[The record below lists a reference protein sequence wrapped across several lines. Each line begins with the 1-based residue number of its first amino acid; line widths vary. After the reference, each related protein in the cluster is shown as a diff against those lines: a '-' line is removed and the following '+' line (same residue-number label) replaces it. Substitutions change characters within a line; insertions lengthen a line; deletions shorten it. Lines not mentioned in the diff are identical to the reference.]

1 MESTKPK
8 IVAAISGA
16 LNAYIEEKRLI
27 RIKEEKVIPVLTGAF
42 NLWGIA
48 GRQEIMLKRYL
59 WQLRLYKGAI

>member
-16 LNAYIEEKRLI
+16 LNAYTEEKRLI
-27 RIKEEKVIPVLTGAF
+27 RIKEEKVIPVLTGPF

>member
-1 MESTKPK
+1 MESIKPK

-16 LNAYIEEKRLI
+16 LNAYTEEKRLI
-27 RIKEEKVIPVLTGAF
+27 RIKEEKVSSVLMVPF

-59 WQLRLYKGAI
+59 WQLRLNKGRV